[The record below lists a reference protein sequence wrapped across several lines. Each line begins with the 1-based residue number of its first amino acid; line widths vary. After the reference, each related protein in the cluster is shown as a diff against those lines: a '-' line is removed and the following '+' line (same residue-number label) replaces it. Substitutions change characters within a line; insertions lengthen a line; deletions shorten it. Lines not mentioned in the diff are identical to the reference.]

1 MRSNTLQNFCKSNR
15 LVCLALTLLLAR
27 GSWAAAQTGENS
39 GASATHAR
47 TYPHQF
53 VFAPGGQPPQKV
65 VVVGD
70 FNNWSVDA
78 TPLHRDPD
86 GTFRATVDL
95 TQGVHYYKFLVDGKW
110 LNDPQADA
118 ALQIADGFG
127 GKNSAV
133 QVGPQVAQPATPQAG
148 AAAIRVHTYPQ
159 QFVYSPV
166 GQSPGKVAVAGDFN
180 GWSEDATPMHRDA
193 DGTFRAT
200 VDLNEG
206 VHYYK
211 FVVDGKWANDP
222 RSDAALEIS
231 DGFGGKNSAIL
242 VGPDGRRLPPPHP
255 GEIVEAQL
263 RHDTSDARHRDVVS
277 VNQLRLGFRAQ
288 AGNIQQASVLWS
300 DDGAAWNSQQIYLM
314 RQYMGYDD
322 FAGLV
327 YLDQAAAHGALSY
340 IFELHDPPTTKYLA
354 LGGLYKSLSDA
365 QSHAYRCAMAPIFVT
380 PEWAKHAVWYQI
392 FPERFRNGD
401 PSNDPPNTKRWTSKW
416 FSRLDGETGDLYH
429 GDVWKRRYGGDF
441 QGIMSELPYLR
452 SLGVNCI
459 YLNPIFKAE
468 DLHKYDTSD
477 YRHVDD
483 HFGFAGDI
491 DQLHGETDDP
501 STWQWTRTDKLFL
514 DFLAEAHRQGFKVI
528 IDGVFNHVGVAN
540 YAFQDVK
547 KNGRNSRYA
556 DWFEITSWDPFHWTG
571 WGGSPDGMLP
581 EFRKDPRLGLV
592 HGPRELVM
600 NITRRWLAPDGDPSR
615 GVDGFR
621 LDACE
626 NVPKP
631 FWEDWRGMVKS
642 IKPDAYLSGEI
653 WSICPTWL
661 DGRTFDATMQYPF
674 AQAEESFFVDQQAAI
689 PPSVFAGKLQE
700 LTIVYPFQVSLVQ
713 MNLLDSH
720 DTDRWASRFVN
731 PDLPFNAKSRIEDNN
746 PDYNI
751 AKPDDAQW
759 TRMKQSLVVQM
770 TYVGAPMIYY
780 GDEAGMWGPSDP
792 SDRQPM
798 IWKDL
803 EPYDDPQVTFR
814 QDVFDQYQRLIAI
827 RRRLPDLQLG
837 FAHTVLADDQ
847 QGVYA
852 FSRDL
857 GNQHVCVIV
866 NRSPD
871 PHSQKLSFGPADRD
885 VPLIDLLDPNEARV
899 NQMADGPDARP
910 TIEPI
915 AGAVPAATAQHGS
928 TTVTLR
934 PWGAM
939 ILCARQEQ

>member
-1 MRSNTLQNFCKSNR
+1 MRSNTLRNGWTFKR
-15 LVCLALTLLLAR
+15 LICLAMAISLA
-27 GSWAAAQTGENS
+27 GGAWAHAQTDQDASPAHGGTYLHKFVYSPGS
-39 GASATHAR
+39 GS
-47 TYPHQF
+47 
-53 VFAPGGQPPQKV
+53 PQKIMV
-65 VVVGD
+65 AGD
-70 FNNWSVDA
+70 FNNWSTDA
-78 TPLHRDPD
+78 TPMRRDAD
-86 GTFRATVDL
+86 GSFSASVLL
-95 TQGVHYYKFLVDGKW
+95 TQGVHYYKFVVDGKW
-110 LNDPQADA
+110 LNDPHADA
-118 ALQIADGFG
+118 ALEIADGMG
-127 GKNSAV
+127 GKNSGVLIGLEDGHLPPTQTA
-133 QVGPQVAQPATPQAG
+133 PAATHVP
-148 AAAIRVHTYPQ
+148 TYSQ
-159 QFVYSPV
+159 QFVYSAGGEAPN
-166 GQSPGKVAVAGDFN
+166 KVVVAGDFN
-180 GWSEDATPMHRDA
+180 GWSEDATPLHRDA
-193 DGTFRAT
+193 DGTFRGT
-200 VDLNEG
+200 VELTEG

-211 FVVDGKWANDP
+211 FVVDGKWVNDP
-222 RSDAALEIS
+222 HSDAALEIS

-242 VGPDGRRLPPPHP
+242 AGPDGRHLPPPQP
-255 GEIVEAQL
+255 GQIVEAQL
-263 RHDTSDARHRDVVS
+263 HHDTWDTRHRNIVS
-277 VNQLRLGFRAQ
+277 TNEIRLGLRAQ
-288 AGNIQQASVLWS
+288 AGNIQQAKILWS
-300 DDGAAWNSQQIYLM
+300 DDGAAWHSQEMYLM
-314 RQYMGYDD
+314 RQYMGFDD

-327 YLDQAAAHGALSY
+327 FLDPATDHKKLSY
-340 IFELHDPPTTKYLA
+340 IFELTDSPTTAYFA
-354 LGGLYKSLSDA
+354 GGKLYGS
-365 QSHAYRCAMAPIFVT
+365 QSEAAAHAYRCELKPTFVT
-380 PEWAKHAVWYQI
+380 PQWAQHAVWYQI

-416 FSRLDGETGDLYH
+416 FSKLDGETGDFYH
-429 GDVWKRRYGGDF
+429 DVWKRRYGGDF

-491 DQLHGETDDP
+491 DQLQGETDDP
-501 STWQWTRTDKLFL
+501 STWQWSRTDKLFL
-514 DFLAEAHRQGFKVI
+514 DFLNEAHRQGFKVI

-556 DWFEITSWDPFHWTG
+556 DWFEITSWEPFHWTG

-600 NITRRWLAPDGDPSR
+600 NVTRRWLAPDGDPSR

-631 FWEDWRGMVKS
+631 FWEDWRKMVKA

-653 WSICPTWL
+653 WSISPTWL
-661 DGRTFDATMQYPF
+661 DGKTFDATMQYPF
-674 AQAEESFFVDQQAAI
+674 AQAEESFFVDQKTAI

-746 PDYNI
+746 PDYNVT
-751 AKPDDAQW
+751 KPDETQW

-792 SDRQPM
+792 SDREPM
-798 IWKDL
+798 LWKDL
-803 EPYDDPQVTFR
+803 EPYDDPQETVR

-827 RRRLPDLQLG
+827 RRLLPEVQLG

-871 PHSQKLSFGPADRD
+871 PHTQKLSFGPADRD
-885 VPLIDLLDPNEARV
+885 VPLMDLLDPNEARV
-899 NQMADGPDARP
+899 NPMAGGPDARP
-910 TIEPI
+910 TIQPI
-915 AGAVPAATAQHGS
+915 AGAAPAATAQHGS
-928 TTVTLR
+928 TSVTLP

-939 ILCARQEQ
+939 VLCARQEQ